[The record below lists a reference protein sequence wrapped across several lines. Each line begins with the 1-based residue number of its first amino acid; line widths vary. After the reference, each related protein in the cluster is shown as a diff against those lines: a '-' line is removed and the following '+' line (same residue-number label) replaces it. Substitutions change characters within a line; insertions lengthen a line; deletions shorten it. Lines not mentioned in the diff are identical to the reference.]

1 MRCDI
6 FSTVINPLVTTHVRP
21 VWLSTGLVHFRVFV
35 DLDIALIQ
43 FPRLINDEVVWFYLR
58 YSPLHN
64 IKIPESGVQYPALL
78 LLTADHD
85 DRVVPLHSLKYIA
98 QLQHCVG
105 SYEKQV
111 IFIIRKCHLKTQMT
125 NVFRVLQCK
134 LTEWPC
140 NICNKRTKKYRFLA
154 DKSFADQNWYKSWSW
169 FWETHSQDC
178 KLAHSSL
185 LLS

>member
-1 MRCDI
+1 MRCDV

-64 IKIPESGVQYPALL
+64 IKIPEIGAQYPAVL

-111 IFIIRKCHLKTQMT
+111 IFIIRKCHLR
-125 NVFRVLQCK
+125 NA
-134 LTEWPC
+134 
-140 NICNKRTKKYRFLA
+140 N
-154 DKSFADQNWYKSWSW
+154 DKCFQSI
-169 FWETHSQDC
+169 TV
-178 KLAHSSL
+178 
-185 LLS
+185 